1 MPIEYALSSLSHSFS
16 RGKQKLR
23 CDVVRFSRPTQL
35 PPPHWSLN
43 FCFVFYLTPLS
54 SPLPPDAAALKSA
67 EGFGDSDAG
76 SETYRER
83 EKDRAERRE
92 RVTAKAK
99 KSETPC
105 VWKRKEERKEK
116 RGKKREMK
124 RQKKREEIRTWGE
137 KAREV
142 HWNSLFPTLYPRVC
156 SVSSANSSAL
166 PTPACLT
173 HYDAP
178 HLSCSAPLSLD
189 PSPLSASTTCF
200 APLSSQPDG
209 HTPPLT

>member
-1 MPIEYALSSLSHSFS
+1 MCCIQREETRHAWTVVRSFLDLSDPIQPVLILQEPMPIEYALSSLSHSFS

-124 RQKKREEIRTWGE
+124 RQKKREEIRT
-137 KAREV
+137 
-142 HWNSLFPTLYPRVC
+142 
-156 SVSSANSSAL
+156 
-166 PTPACLT
+166 
-173 HYDAP
+173 
-178 HLSCSAPLSLD
+178 
-189 PSPLSASTTCF
+189 
-200 APLSSQPDG
+200 
-209 HTPPLT
+209 